1 MKNPTFKIAAAAMMV
16 AGAFATQ
23 TYAAFF
29 RRRPSRDASLRLS
42 IDRSFPLKNPTFK
55 IAAAAMMVAGAFAT
69 QTYAAGFQLSEQS
82 AIQMGR
88 AMAGAGVVGDDLSAV
103 HYNPAGMTLL
113 SGTRM
118 QATGT
123 WVAVNLDYEGDSGQS
138 ENGLVGDDLSAVHY
152 NPAGMTLLSGT
163 RMQATGTWVAVN
175 LDYEGD
181 SGQSENGRL
190 KGQIIPAGFITHQ
203 INDSLWAGLG
213 LTVPYGM
220 GTEFGEGWEG
230 RERGTESMILT
241 FDINPNLAWKVNSL
255 WAGLGLTVP
264 YGMGTEFGEGW
275 EGRER
280 GTESMILTFDINPN
294 LAWKVNEKLSVG
306 GGVSLQYAKAELG
319 SGRIVSENGHT
330 INSNVKGDS
339 WAWGWNVGVMF
350 QPVETVRLGLAYRSN
365 ISHNADGHTTLNNV
379 PVKIDNGLVLTNI
392 RSDMEVR
399 IKTPDTITFSATW
412 EATDALRL
420 SGTAR
425 WSKWSNFHSLDV
437 QNLDLAGTQFS
448 STVVENNWDD
458 TWFFSVGADYKL
470 SENGHTI
477 NSNVKGDSWAWGWN
491 VGVMFQPVETVRL
504 GLAYRSNIS
513 HNADG
518 HTTLNNVPVKID
530 NGLVLTNIRSDME
543 VRIKTPDTI
552 TFSATW
558 EATDALRLSGTARWS
573 KWSNFHSLDVQNLD
587 LAGTQFSSTVV
598 ENNWDDTWFFSVGAD
613 YKLNGQW
620 TIRGGVAYDQGPV
633 ENQYRMAVIPDT
645 DRVWFSGGAS
655 YKYTDNLT
663 FDFGATYIK
672 GVGDTDLAWPSFPTP
687 TASGSRAA
695 PPTSTRTT

>member
-1 MKNPTFKIAAAAMMV
+1 MKNPTFKIA
-16 AGAFATQ
+16 T
-23 TYAAFF
+23 
-29 RRRPSRDASLRLS
+29 
-42 IDRSFPLKNPTFK
+42 
-55 IAAAAMMVAGAFAT
+55 AAMMVAGAFAT

-88 AMAGAGVVGDDLSAV
+88 AMAGAGI
-103 HYNPAGMTLL
+103 
-113 SGTRM
+113 
-118 QATGT
+118 
-123 WVAVNLDYEGDSGQS
+123 
-138 ENGLVGDDLSAVHY
+138 VGDDLSAVHY

-220 GTEFGEGWEG
+220 GTEYGEGWKG
-230 RERGTESMILT
+230 KS
-241 FDINPNLAWKVNSL
+241 
-255 WAGLGLTVP
+255 
-264 YGMGTEFGEGW
+264 
-275 EGRER
+275 R

-306 GGVSLQYAKAELG
+306 GGISLQYAKAELG
-319 SGRIVSENGHT
+319 MGMGPMQA
-330 INSNVKGDS
+330 NVKGDS
-339 WAWGWNVGVMF
+339 WAWGWNVGLMF

-379 PVKIDNGLVLTNI
+379 PVKTDNGLVLTNI

-437 QNLDLAGTQFS
+437 QNLDLAG
-448 STVVENNWDD
+448 
-458 TWFFSVGADYKL
+458 
-470 SENGHTI
+470 
-477 NSNVKGDSWAWGWN
+477 
-491 VGVMFQPVETVRL
+491 P
-504 GLAYRSNIS
+504 
-513 HNADG
+513 
-518 HTTLNNVPVKID
+518 
-530 NGLVLTNIRSDME
+530 
-543 VRIKTPDTI
+543 
-552 TFSATW
+552 
-558 EATDALRLSGTARWS
+558 
-573 KWSNFHSLDVQNLD
+573 
-587 LAGTQFSSTVV
+587 QFSSTVV

-672 GVGDTDLAWPSFPTP
+672 GVGDTDLYDMVGGKKIGEFKSLDSYIFSAQMQYLF
-687 TASGSRAA
+687 
-695 PPTSTRTT
+695 

>member
-1 MKNPTFKIAAAAMMV
+1 M
-16 AGAFATQ
+16 
-23 TYAAFF
+23 
-29 RRRPSRDASLRLS
+29 
-42 IDRSFPLKNPTFK
+42 KNPTFK

-123 WVAVNLDYEGDSGQS
+123 WVAVNLDYESRDGS
-138 ENGLVGDDLSAVHY
+138 V
-152 NPAGMTLLSGT
+152 T
-163 RMQATGTWVAVN
+163 
-175 LDYEGD
+175 
-181 SGQSENGRL
+181 ENGRL
-190 KGQIIPAGFITHQ
+190 KGQTIPAGVITHQ

-220 GTEFGEGWEG
+220 GTEYDEGWEG

-241 FDINPNLAWKVNSL
+241 FDINPNLAWKVN
-255 WAGLGLTVP
+255 
-264 YGMGTEFGEGW
+264 
-275 EGRER
+275 
-280 GTESMILTFDINPN
+280 D
-294 LAWKVNEKLSVG
+294 KLSVG
-306 GGVSLQYAKAELG
+306 GGISLQYAKAELG
-319 SGRIVSENGHT
+319 MGMGPMQA
-330 INSNVKGDS
+330 NVKGDS
-339 WAWGWNVGVMF
+339 WAWGWHVGVMF

-379 PVKIDNGLVLTNI
+379 PVKTDNDLVLTNI

-437 QNLDLAGTQFS
+437 QNLDLAG
-448 STVVENNWDD
+448 
-458 TWFFSVGADYKL
+458 
-470 SENGHTI
+470 
-477 NSNVKGDSWAWGWN
+477 
-491 VGVMFQPVETVRL
+491 P
-504 GLAYRSNIS
+504 
-513 HNADG
+513 
-518 HTTLNNVPVKID
+518 
-530 NGLVLTNIRSDME
+530 
-543 VRIKTPDTI
+543 
-552 TFSATW
+552 
-558 EATDALRLSGTARWS
+558 
-573 KWSNFHSLDVQNLD
+573 
-587 LAGTQFSSTVV
+587 QFSSTVV

-672 GVGDTDLAWPSFPTP
+672 GVGDTDLYDKVGGKIGEFKSLDSYIFSAQMQYLF
-687 TASGSRAA
+687 
-695 PPTSTRTT
+695 

>member
-1 MKNPTFKIAAAAMMV
+1 M
-16 AGAFATQ
+16 
-23 TYAAFF
+23 
-29 RRRPSRDASLRLS
+29 
-42 IDRSFPLKNPTFK
+42 KNPTFK

-88 AMAGAGVVGDDLSAV
+88 AMAGAGI
-103 HYNPAGMTLL
+103 
-113 SGTRM
+113 
-118 QATGT
+118 
-123 WVAVNLDYEGDSGQS
+123 
-138 ENGLVGDDLSAVHY
+138 VGDDLSAVHY

-220 GTEFGEGWEG
+220 GTEYGEGWEG
-230 RERGTESMILT
+230 KS
-241 FDINPNLAWKVNSL
+241 
-255 WAGLGLTVP
+255 
-264 YGMGTEFGEGW
+264 
-275 EGRER
+275 R

-306 GGVSLQYAKAELG
+306 GGISLQYAKAELG
-319 SGRIVSENGHT
+319 MGMGPMQA
-330 INSNVKGDS
+330 NVKGDS
-339 WAWGWNVGVMF
+339 WAWGWNVGLMF
-350 QPVETVRLGLAYRSN
+350 QPVETVRLGLAYRSH
-365 ISHNADGHTTLNNV
+365 IAHNAEGHTDVKGLLN
-379 PVKIDNGLVLTNI
+379 LT
-392 RSDMEVR
+392 SDMKVR
-399 IKTPDTITFSATW
+399 IKTPDTVTLSATW

-425 WSKWSNFHSLDV
+425 WSKWSNFRSLNV
-437 QNLDLAGTQFS
+437 QNLDLAGT
-448 STVVENNWDD
+448 
-458 TWFFSVGADYKL
+458 KL
-470 SENGHTI
+470 
-477 NSNVKGDSWAWGWN
+477 
-491 VGVMFQPVETVRL
+491 
-504 GLAYRSNIS
+504 
-513 HNADG
+513 
-518 HTTLNNVPVKID
+518 
-530 NGLVLTNIRSDME
+530 
-543 VRIKTPDTI
+543 
-552 TFSATW
+552 
-558 EATDALRLSGTARWS
+558 GT
-573 KWSNFHSLDVQNLD
+573 
-587 LAGTQFSSTVV
+587 TVV

-620 TIRGGVAYDQGPV
+620 TVRGGVAYDQGPV

-672 GVGDTDLAWPSFPTP
+672 GVGDTDLYNKVGGKKIGEFKSLDSYIFSAQMQYLF
-687 TASGSRAA
+687 
-695 PPTSTRTT
+695 

>member
-1 MKNPTFKIAAAAMMV
+1 M
-16 AGAFATQ
+16 
-23 TYAAFF
+23 
-29 RRRPSRDASLRLS
+29 
-42 IDRSFPLKNPTFK
+42 KNPTFK

-138 ENGLVGDDLSAVHY
+138 ENG
-152 NPAGMTLLSGT
+152 
-163 RMQATGTWVAVN
+163 
-175 LDYEGD
+175 
-181 SGQSENGRL
+181 RL

-230 RERGTESMILT
+230 R
-241 FDINPNLAWKVNSL
+241 K
-255 WAGLGLTVP
+255 
-264 YGMGTEFGEGW
+264 
-275 EGRER
+275 R

-379 PVKIDNGLVLTNI
+379 PVKT
-392 RSDMEVR
+392 
-399 IKTPDTITFSATW
+399 
-412 EATDALRL
+412 
-420 SGTAR
+420 
-425 WSKWSNFHSLDV
+425 
-437 QNLDLAGTQFS
+437 
-448 STVVENNWDD
+448 
-458 TWFFSVGADYKL
+458 
-470 SENGHTI
+470 
-477 NSNVKGDSWAWGWN
+477 
-491 VGVMFQPVETVRL
+491 
-504 GLAYRSNIS
+504 
-513 HNADG
+513 
-518 HTTLNNVPVKID
+518 D

-672 GVGDTDLAWPSFPTP
+672 GVGDTDLYDKVGGKKIGEFKSLDSYIFSAQMQYLF
-687 TASGSRAA
+687 
-695 PPTSTRTT
+695 

>member
-1 MKNPTFKIAAAAMMV
+1 M
-16 AGAFATQ
+16 
-23 TYAAFF
+23 
-29 RRRPSRDASLRLS
+29 
-42 IDRSFPLKNPTFK
+42 KNPTFK

-88 AMAGAGVVGDDLSAV
+88 AMAGAGIVGDDLSAV

-123 WVAVNLDYEGDSGQS
+123 WVAVNLDYEG
-138 ENGLVGDDLSAVHY
+138 NY
-152 NPAGMTLLSGT
+152 
-163 RMQATGTWVAVN
+163 
-175 LDYEGD
+175 
-181 SGQSENGRL
+181 GQSENGRL

-220 GTEFGEGWEG
+220 GTEYGEGWEG
-230 RERGTESMILT
+230 KS
-241 FDINPNLAWKVNSL
+241 
-255 WAGLGLTVP
+255 
-264 YGMGTEFGEGW
+264 
-275 EGRER
+275 R

-306 GGVSLQYAKAELG
+306 GGISLQYAKAELG
-319 SGRIVSENGHT
+319 MGMGPMQA
-330 INSNVKGDS
+330 NVKGDS
-339 WAWGWNVGVMF
+339 WAWGWNVGLMF

-437 QNLDLAGTQFS
+437 QNLDLAG
-448 STVVENNWDD
+448 
-458 TWFFSVGADYKL
+458 
-470 SENGHTI
+470 
-477 NSNVKGDSWAWGWN
+477 
-491 VGVMFQPVETVRL
+491 P
-504 GLAYRSNIS
+504 
-513 HNADG
+513 
-518 HTTLNNVPVKID
+518 
-530 NGLVLTNIRSDME
+530 
-543 VRIKTPDTI
+543 
-552 TFSATW
+552 
-558 EATDALRLSGTARWS
+558 
-573 KWSNFHSLDVQNLD
+573 
-587 LAGTQFSSTVV
+587 QFSSTVV

-672 GVGDTDLAWPSFPTP
+672 GVGDTDLYNKVGGKKIGEFKSLDSYIFSAQMQYLF
-687 TASGSRAA
+687 
-695 PPTSTRTT
+695 

>member
-23 TYAAFF
+23 A
-29 RRRPSRDASLRLS
+29 
-42 IDRSFPLKNPTFK
+42 N
-55 IAAAAMMVAGAFAT
+55 
-69 QTYAAGFQLSEQS
+69 AAGFQLSEQS
-82 AIQMGR
+82 SIQIGR

-123 WVAVNLDYEGDSGQS
+123 WVAVNLDYEG
-138 ENGLVGDDLSAVHY
+138 N
-152 NPAGMTLLSGT
+152 
-163 RMQATGTWVAVN
+163 
-175 LDYEGD
+175 

-190 KGQIIPAGFITHQ
+190 KGQTIPAGFLTHQ

-220 GTEFGEGWEG
+220 GTE
-230 RERGTESMILT
+230 
-241 FDINPNLAWKVNSL
+241 
-255 WAGLGLTVP
+255 
-264 YGMGTEFGEGW
+264 YGEGW

-306 GGVSLQYAKAELG
+306 GGISLQYAKAELG
-319 SGRIVSENGHT
+319 SGRIIPITVGDKTIKHT

-339 WAWGWNVGVMF
+339 WAWGWNVGLMF
-350 QPVETVRLGLAYRSN
+350 QPVETVRLGLAYRSH
-365 ISHNADGHTTLNNV
+365 IAHNADGHTTLTNV
-379 PVKIDNGLVLTNI
+379 PGVSNL

-399 IKTPDTITFSATW
+399 IKTPDTVTLSATW

-425 WSKWSNFHSLDV
+425 WSKWSNFKSLSLD
-437 QNLDLAGTQFS
+437 
-448 STVVENNWDD
+448 
-458 TWFFSVGADYKL
+458 
-470 SENGHTI
+470 
-477 NSNVKGDSWAWGWN
+477 NSDQMVNQIASAH
-491 VGVMFQPVETVRL
+491 
-504 GLAYRSNIS
+504 S
-513 HNADG
+513 
-518 HTTLNNVPVKID
+518 
-530 NGLVLTNIRSDME
+530 
-543 VRIKTPDTI
+543 TI
-552 TFSATW
+552 T
-558 EATDALRLSGTARWS
+558 
-573 KWSNFHSLDVQNLD
+573 
-587 LAGTQFSSTVV
+587 
-598 ENNWDDTWFFSVGAD
+598 NNWDDTWFFSVGAD

-620 TIRGGVAYDQGPV
+620 TVRGGVAYDQGPV

-672 GVGDTDLAWPSFPTP
+672 GVGDTDLYDKVG
-687 TASGSRAA
+687 GSKIGEFKSLDSYIFSAQMQYLF
-695 PPTSTRTT
+695 

>member
-1 MKNPTFKIAAAAMMV
+1 M
-16 AGAFATQ
+16 
-23 TYAAFF
+23 
-29 RRRPSRDASLRLS
+29 
-42 IDRSFPLKNPTFK
+42 KNPTFK

-123 WVAVNLDYEGDSGQS
+123 WVAVNLDYEGDS
-138 ENGLVGDDLSAVHY
+138 D
-152 NPAGMTLLSGT
+152 
-163 RMQATGTWVAVN
+163 
-175 LDYEGD
+175 
-181 SGQSENGRL
+181 QSENGRL

-220 GTEFGEGWEG
+220 GTEYGEGWEVK
-230 RERGTESMILT
+230 S
-241 FDINPNLAWKVNSL
+241 
-255 WAGLGLTVP
+255 
-264 YGMGTEFGEGW
+264 
-275 EGRER
+275 R

-306 GGVSLQYAKAELG
+306 GGISLQYAKAELG
-319 SGRIVSENGHT
+319 MGMSPMQA
-330 INSNVKGDS
+330 NVKGDS
-339 WAWGWNVGVMF
+339 WAWGWNVGLMF
-350 QPVETVRLGLAYRSN
+350 QPVETVRLGLAYRSH
-365 ISHNADGHTTLNNV
+365 IAHNAEGHTDVKGPLN
-379 PVKIDNGLVLTNI
+379 LT
-392 RSDMEVR
+392 SDMKVR
-399 IKTPDTITFSATW
+399 IKTPDTVTLSASW

-425 WSKWSNFHSLDV
+425 WSKWSNFRSLNV
-437 QNLDLAGTQFS
+437 QNLDLAGT
-448 STVVENNWDD
+448 
-458 TWFFSVGADYKL
+458 KL
-470 SENGHTI
+470 
-477 NSNVKGDSWAWGWN
+477 
-491 VGVMFQPVETVRL
+491 
-504 GLAYRSNIS
+504 
-513 HNADG
+513 
-518 HTTLNNVPVKID
+518 
-530 NGLVLTNIRSDME
+530 
-543 VRIKTPDTI
+543 
-552 TFSATW
+552 
-558 EATDALRLSGTARWS
+558 GT
-573 KWSNFHSLDVQNLD
+573 
-587 LAGTQFSSTVV
+587 TVV

-620 TIRGGVAYDQGPV
+620 TVRGGVAYDQGPV

-672 GVGDTDLAWPSFPTP
+672 GVGDTDLYDKVGGQKIGEFKSLDSYIFSAQMQYLF
-687 TASGSRAA
+687 
-695 PPTSTRTT
+695 

>member
-1 MKNPTFKIAAAAMMV
+1 M
-16 AGAFATQ
+16 
-23 TYAAFF
+23 
-29 RRRPSRDASLRLS
+29 
-42 IDRSFPLKNPTFK
+42 KNPTFK

-88 AMAGAGVVGDDLSAV
+88 AMAGAGV
-103 HYNPAGMTLL
+103 
-113 SGTRM
+113 
-118 QATGT
+118 
-123 WVAVNLDYEGDSGQS
+123 
-138 ENGLVGDDLSAVHY
+138 VGDDLSAVHY

-241 FDINPNLAWKVNSL
+241 FDINPNLAWKVN
-255 WAGLGLTVP
+255 
-264 YGMGTEFGEGW
+264 
-275 EGRER
+275 
-280 GTESMILTFDINPN
+280 
-294 LAWKVNEKLSVG
+294 EKLSVG

-319 SGRIVSENGHT
+319 FGRIVSENGQ
-330 INSNVKGDS
+330 NVKGDS

-350 QPVETVRLGLAYRSN
+350 QPVETVRLGLAYRSH
-365 ISHNADGHTTLNNV
+365 IAHNADGHTTFSNV
-379 PVKIDNGLVLTNI
+379 PNDLNPYAPGVSNL

-399 IKTPDTITFSATW
+399 IKTPDTVTLSATW

-425 WSKWSNFHSLDV
+425 WSKWSNFRSLNV
-437 QNLDLAGTQFS
+437 QNLDLAGT
-448 STVVENNWDD
+448 
-458 TWFFSVGADYKL
+458 KL
-470 SENGHTI
+470 GTTI
-477 NSNVKGDSWAWGWN
+477 
-491 VGVMFQPVETVRL
+491 
-504 GLAYRSNIS
+504 I
-513 HNADG
+513 
-518 HTTLNNVPVKID
+518 
-530 NGLVLTNIRSDME
+530 
-543 VRIKTPDTI
+543 
-552 TFSATW
+552 
-558 EATDALRLSGTARWS
+558 
-573 KWSNFHSLDVQNLD
+573 
-587 LAGTQFSSTVV
+587 

-620 TIRGGVAYDQGPV
+620 TVRGGVAYDQGPV

-672 GVGDTDLAWPSFPTP
+672 GVGDTDLYVYDKIGEFKSLDSYIFSAQMQYLF
-687 TASGSRAA
+687 
-695 PPTSTRTT
+695 